1 MPADAAA
8 ESRDLPRSDAE
19 RRALEDI
26 AKPLPP
32 RAAGL
37 SRKRRVA
44 AATLTMPL
52 GLLGVDTRVVWGVV
66 AIFAGIVL
74 GRALRRYGERLDE
87 RRPNEERELMQLR
100 SRETMI
106 VLVATAIPYATTIIV
121 LIVLASFFLP
131 AAAFGGSAFVAVV
144 VGFAAQRFLMDV
156 MAGILIAFERWYAVG
171 DFVVVNRRRQRESSS
186 SSACARP
193 FSGAER
199 RPGPSR
205 THRSSRRSGARRSSP
220 LQHRA
225 LTTDPDEARRAVEDV
240 GRRGP
245 AGHARFLRPPRVV
258 EVRERTTRRG
268 SSAVLPDVAPTME
281 WLAEDFA
288 GRRAQGAVAQRVA
301 AGGADRVPTLDEGT
315 LSRYERRVRSSDAS
329 YCKVPTPGC
338 QLGATDNC

>member
-1 MPADAAA
+1 
-8 ESRDLPRSDAE
+8 
-19 RRALEDI
+19 
-26 AKPLPP
+26 
-32 RAAGL
+32 
-37 SRKRRVA
+37 
-44 AATLTMPL
+44 MPL

-171 DFVVVNRRRQRESSS
+171 DFVMVEPSKAAGIVEQFGLRTTVLRALNGDRAYVPNSQIITAFWSPKGYRRYSIE
-186 SSACARP
+186 
-193 FSGAER
+193 
-199 RPGPSR
+199 
-205 THRSSRRSGARRSSP
+205 
-220 LQHRA
+220 L
-225 LTTDPDEARRAVEDV
+225 LTTDPDEARRAIEDV

-258 EVRERTTRRG
+258 EVRERDDETWLVRG
-268 SSAVLPDVAPTME
+268 VVDVAPTME
-281 WLAEDFA
+281 WLAEDLLVGA
-288 GRRAQGAVAQRVA
+288 LKAQLRSESLLAEPIVY
-301 AGGADRVPTLDEGT
+301 TLDEGT
-315 LSRYERRVRSSDAS
+315 LSRYERRVLI
-329 YCKVPTPGC
+329 K
-338 QLGATDNC
+338 